1 MEIKTPYPTVEVDPM
16 KYIEDKYP
24 ETARMFE
31 EIQDEQYKLFCSKQC
46 DYGSS
51 NIAMGTQLLTA
62 EDKKLSLTALI
73 IRLNDKI
80 NRLINLVIKDNKN
93 PQNESVLDAFNDIS
107 VYGII
112 AMLVDRDTWGK

>member
-1 MEIKTPYPTVEVDPM
+1 MEIETPHPPDAL

-31 EIQDEQYKLFCSKQC
+31 EIQHDQYLLFCKKQS
-46 DYGSS
+46 DYGPA
-51 NIAMGTQLLTA
+51 NIAMGTQLA
-62 EDKKLSLTALI
+62 NIEDKRLSMTALI

-80 NRLINLVIKDNKN
+80 NRLINLVIKENKN
-93 PQNESVLDAFNDIS
+93 PQNESVIDAFSDIS

-112 AMLVDRDTWGK
+112 AMLVDRDVWGK